1 MRDGRARRKVLRG
14 LVDPDT
20 APAKWGFAV
29 VADVWTWNIDVQEMQ
44 FMYNNLHLP
53 NSAAGAFTRPLLT

>member
-1 MRDGRARRKVLRG
+1 M
-14 LVDPDT
+14 
-20 APAKWGFAV
+20 

-53 NSAAGAFTRPLLT
+53 NSAVGRDG